1 MSYVTCDHAI
11 VRCHLGKEIST
22 VDKGGTRRAI
32 VPHVHFAIDHE
43 TCEIVSKFLW
53 NCACVNFYKNSLT
66 VKMDNLQQ
74 LLDMNDT
81 KCILVEF
88 SNENGNVAVGYFNWL
103 MNSNE
108 NNIQSIIKNSE
119 NVIIHWPKQCL
130 IDGAVTKMKKRLQTC
145 KWSMHV
151 VKIIGFGG

>member
-1 MSYVTCDHAI
+1 
-11 VRCHLGKEIST
+11 
-22 VDKGGTRRAI
+22 
-32 VPHVHFAIDHE
+32 
-43 TCEIVSKFLW
+43 
-53 NCACVNFYKNSLT
+53 
-66 VKMDNLQQ
+66 MDNLQQ